1 MYKKKFFFFF
11 LLIFINFI
19 YIKNSFAIDPYSFV
33 QETADRA
40 SEALNKRQ
48 SKEEKME
55 ILKTIAKE
63 TVDIRGIGFYSL
75 GKHRKNMSNQKKEEY
90 LEIFSKYFLKTFSSR
105 LAEYTDPRIR
115 VDSQKKLSDKYT
127 MVSSTLLATQ
137 DKPEIKIDW
146 RVVTKDPDNPLI
158 IDVVIEGVSLAKVQ
172 KEEFNSIIQS
182 NDGDINSLF
191 NNLKKFVEKEL
202 SPTSLFK
209 SQLLFVYDLFPIS
222 QTFFQ
227 CCPSGKSN
235 KI

>member
-1 MYKKKFFFFF
+1 MFKKKFFFFF
-11 LLIFINFI
+11 LLVFTNFI
-19 YIKNSFAIDPYSFV
+19 YINNSFAIDPYSFV
-33 QETADRA
+33 QDTADRA

-48 SKEEKME
+48 SKEKKME

-63 TVDIRGIGFYSL
+63 TVDIKGIGFYSL
-75 GKHRKNMSNQKKEEY
+75 GKHRKNMSDQKKEEY

-127 MVSSTLLATQ
+127 MVSSTLLATE
-137 DKPEIKIDW
+137 DKPELKIDW

-182 NDGDINSLF
+182 NDGDINALLK
-191 NNLKKFVEKEL
+191 NLKIFVEKE
-202 SPTSLFK
+202 
-209 SQLLFVYDLFPIS
+209 
-222 QTFFQ
+222 
-227 CCPSGKSN
+227 
-235 KI
+235 

>member
-63 TVDIRGIGFYSL
+63 TVDMRGIGFYSL
-75 GKHRKNMSNQKKEEY
+75 GKHRKNMSDQKKEEY

-115 VDSQKKLSDKYT
+115 VDSQKKLNDKYT
-127 MVSSTLLATQ
+127 MVSSTLLAT
-137 DKPEIKIDW
+137 DKKPEIKIDW
-146 RVVTKDPDNPLI
+146 RVVTKNPNKPLI
-158 IDVVIEGVSLAKVQ
+158 IDIVIEGVSLAKVQ
-172 KEEFNSIIQS
+172 KEEFYSIIQS
-182 NDGDINSLF
+182 NDGSMNALF
-191 NNLKKFVEKEL
+191 KNLKDFVEK
-202 SPTSLFK
+202 K
-209 SQLLFVYDLFPIS
+209 
-222 QTFFQ
+222 
-227 CCPSGKSN
+227 
-235 KI
+235 